1 MSAEYSIKNRV
12 NPLNWPLSQRFIAKI
27 TGDLAEPVIACITCF
42 PAPGE

>member
-12 NPLNWPLSQRFIAKI
+12 NPLNWPLSQRFVAKN
-27 TGDLAEPVIACITCF
+27 TGDLAEPVIAGIKRF